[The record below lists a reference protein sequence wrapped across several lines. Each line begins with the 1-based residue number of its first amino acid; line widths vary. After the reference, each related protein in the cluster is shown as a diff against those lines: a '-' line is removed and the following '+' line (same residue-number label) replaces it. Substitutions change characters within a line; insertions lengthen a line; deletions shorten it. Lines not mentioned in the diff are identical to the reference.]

1 MVPPPPRE
9 ELPPELRIL
18 PPPEAGIE
26 ERILEPLLLRTLEEL
41 LLERIVFEL
50 LLERFTEGLLER
62 VAVDTLDARLVV
74 VVVRE
79 GVATELLERVVVDTE
94 LLREGK
100 VLRVATVL
108 RVADERVAV
117 VSTRLAPRTLLLPKV
132 REASAVPRFD
142 TRVAAP
148 RLSIPTREA
157 LAVRIVA

>member
-26 ERILEPLLLRTLEEL
+26 ERIVEPLLRTLEEL

-94 LLREGK
+94 LLREGE

-117 VSTRLAPRTLLLPKV
+117 VSARLAPRTLLLPKV